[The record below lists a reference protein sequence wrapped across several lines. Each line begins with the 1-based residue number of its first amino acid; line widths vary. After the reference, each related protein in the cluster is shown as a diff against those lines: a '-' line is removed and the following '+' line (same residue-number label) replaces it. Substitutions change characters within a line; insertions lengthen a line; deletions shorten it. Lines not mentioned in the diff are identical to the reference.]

1 MISEVMNSVL
11 LFATF
16 VLSDIQVENC
26 VYYSQ
31 DNSCSGALQNG
42 KCTSLCRP
50 SGYDCSSATCSEV
63 AFGMQTYYQAE
74 LDDCYTYAGYDVK
87 TTCVGDDNGNGGN
100 GNGGNGNG
108 GNDNGANDNG
118 GNDNGANDN
127 GGNDNGGNDNG
138 GNDNGGNDNGA
149 NDNGDDD
156 QSQDEDVTIGVI
168 TCFTTNGSCGQCEEE
183 IEFDIS
189 AYGYFSTC
197 EEVKTHISRGYGGF
211 EDYDSCFTQTTA
223 GMSGYD
229 YIFTCSGG
237 AAASSSSDNTGM
249 IVGIVIGCI
258 VLVAGIVTFVFCMK
272 KQNKL

>member
-26 VYYSQ
+26 IYYSQ

-42 KCTSLCRP
+42 QCISLCG
-50 SGYDCSSATCSEV
+50 SSEYDCSGQTCSEV
-63 AFGMQTYYQAE
+63 ENGINTYYNVD
-74 LDDCYTYAGYDVK
+74 LDECYTSSGYDVK

-100 GNGGNGNG
+100 DNGGNDNG
-108 GNDNGANDNG
+108 ANDNGANDNG

-127 GGNDNGGNDNG
+127 GANDNGGNDNG
-138 GNDNGGNDNGA
+138 DD
-149 NDNGDDD
+149 DNGDDD

-168 TCFTTNGSCGQCEEE
+168 TCFSANGSCEQCQEE
-183 IEFDIS
+183 IEFDFS
-189 AYGYFSTC
+189 VYGYFSTC
-197 EEVKTHISRGYGGF
+197 EEVKTHISKGYGGF
-211 EDYDSCFTQTTA
+211 EDYDSCFTVTTA
-223 GMSGYD
+223 GSGID

-237 AAASSSSDNTGM
+237 AAASSSSDNTGL

-258 VLVAGIVTFVFCMK
+258 VLLAGIVTFVFCMK